1 MRLYKKIIYVCMAFA
16 VLLPVIGLMFPQII
30 GLSGTLIPM
39 GGVTIDVSDGL
50 YDLSTTADS
59 WAEFLVQPL
68 FGDPSEGVQ
77 NAILGVLY
85 TLQEAGLPLS
95 VPVLW
100 SAGLALVA
108 VLVELLDLL
117 VSVLMW
123 IPRKVRAI
131 MEV

>member
-1 MRLYKKIIYVCMAFA
+1 MRLYKKIIYVCMACA
-16 VLLPVIGLMFPQII
+16 VLLPVIGVVFPQII
-30 GLSGTLIPM
+30 GQSGTLIPM
-39 GGVTIDVSDGL
+39 GSVIIEESNGLFAVSC
-50 YDLSTTADS
+50 TADT
-59 WAEFLVQPL
+59 WADYLIEPL
-68 FGDPSEGVQ
+68 FGDPSAGVQ
-77 NAILGVLY
+77 NAVLGVLY
-85 TLQEAGLPLS
+85 TLQNAGLPLS

-108 VLVELLDLL
+108 VLAELLDLM